1 MSIFLAVAPVNITSH
16 PMNVTVNVS
25 DTATLSVDATGEG
38 LTYQWKRDGVS
49 LTEMPGKLE
58 GVNTPTLR
66 VVDAQ
71 MGDEGIYSCV
81 ITNGAGD
88 SVTSDEAFLE
98 TIGVF
103 LFPVNGADLPNSLL
117 LPLYLMLALFS
128 L

>member
-1 MSIFLAVAPVNITSH
+1 
-16 PMNVTVNVS
+16 MNVTVNVS

-38 LTYQWKRDGVS
+38 LTYQWKKDGVS
-49 LTEMPGKLE
+49 LTEIPGRLE

-71 MGDEGIYSCV
+71 MGDEGFYSCV

-98 TIGVF
+98 TVGV
-103 LFPVNGADLPNSLL
+103 FPVNGADLPVSLL
-117 LPLYLMLALFS
+117 LPLYLMLAL
-128 L
+128 LCLLN